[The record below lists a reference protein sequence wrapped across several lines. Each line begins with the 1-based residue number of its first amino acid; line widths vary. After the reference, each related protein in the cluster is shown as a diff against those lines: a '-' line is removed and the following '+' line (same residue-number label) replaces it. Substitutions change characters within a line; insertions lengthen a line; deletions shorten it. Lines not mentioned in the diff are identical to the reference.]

1 MTNMR
6 IFHTVFVL
14 LAVLFIKSQF
24 NAQGIKDPKQF
35 IKFNSSFRRVSP
47 ASDAICSPITSSDLE
62 DLYLKMLIEPR
73 DSKRGLL

>member
-35 IKFNSSFRRVSP
+35 IKFNSSPVLVGEYMP
-47 ASDAICSPITSSDLE
+47 YYE
-62 DLYLKMLIEPR
+62 
-73 DSKRGLL
+73 